1 MKRIES
7 LWIPDKI
14 EKIWLLTFEL
24 SKIASMGGL
33 GTAVYNLGKELASLG
48 KQVIVIMPSHGRHMN
63 DYYRSLLKLRDSG
76 ITIYGI
82 RKGMNGAYY
91 PYKLGFE
98 IGELDGMKI
107 MLVKGLD
114 YDTGRIMDSW
124 GIYDYAMEKS
134 ALLARAIEGLIQ
146 NMSLDDVPSIIH
158 VNDWHSVLA
167 GVKAKLM
174 FEQRRVI
181 VPLMYTIHL
190 LNKVGAPWHYASPDW
205 GGLEDYYHYIWMVA
219 KHIAYKTSVLWDYCE
234 GKIERFGAY
243 EADIIATVSKSYL
256 NYDVFPYIGNFME
269 NKSCVT
275 YNGTDW
281 KLEEASALSIKYFG
295 TADRKVAKKSAYKLI
310 SLQKAI
316 PEDYTTGNILWNNRH
331 RVGIKDDW
339 TTEELQDGPLVL
351 FTGRIIYQKGIDLL
365 LRAFKDVVN
374 EIWNARLI
382 VFGVPTGDYG
392 LLQDIIDRSAEIRD
406 NVRLLISHGINPE
419 IYKVMHYVAS
429 VFVVPSR
436 WEPFGINAIE
446 AMAVG
451 TPVIAYSV
459 GGLTESILDLRWN
472 KDGTGF
478 LVEPESI
485 SSLAAAIK
493 TAIYLSLADEN
504 EDRSYLNKSY
514 IYKTDNVHI
523 WSVVRENAVKRVE
536 ENFRWNKVANSVLNC
551 YEKGLIM
558 AKYRALAYM

>member
-1 MKRIES
+1 
-7 LWIPDKI
+7 
-14 EKIWLLTFEL
+14 
-24 SKIASMGGL
+24 
-33 GTAVYNLGKELASLG
+33 
-48 KQVIVIMPSHGRHMN
+48 
-63 DYYRSLLKLRDSG
+63 
-76 ITIYGI
+76 
-82 RKGMNGAYY
+82 
-91 PYKLGFE
+91 
-98 IGELDGMKI
+98 
-107 MLVKGLD
+107 
-114 YDTGRIMDSW
+114 
-124 GIYDYAMEKS
+124 
-134 ALLARAIEGLIQ
+134 
-146 NMSLDDVPSIIH
+146 
-158 VNDWHSVLA
+158 
-167 GVKAKLM
+167 
-174 FEQRRVI
+174 
-181 VPLMYTIHL
+181 MYTIHL

-281 KLEEASALSIKYFG
+281 NLEEASALSIKYFG
-295 TADRKVAKKSAYKLI
+295 TADRKVARKSAYKLI

-339 TTEELQDGPLVL
+339 TTEELQDGPL
-351 FTGRIIYQKGIDLL
+351 KGIDLL

-436 WEPFGINAIE
+436 WEPFGINTIE

-504 EDRSYLNKSY
+504 EDKSYLNKSY